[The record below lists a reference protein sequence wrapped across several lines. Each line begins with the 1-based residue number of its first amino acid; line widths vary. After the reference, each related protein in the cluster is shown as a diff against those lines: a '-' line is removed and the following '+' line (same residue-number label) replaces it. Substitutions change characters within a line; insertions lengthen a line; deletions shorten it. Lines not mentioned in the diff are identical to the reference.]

1 VVVSYQQRF
10 DLICL
15 TEKMAVKS
23 PFLGLGIAHIFCGLV
38 AICTHIGILYLY
50 DGDDWYVYIGSGIW
64 CGITFIIA
72 GILVLSSESPSV
84 FTFRKVMVILS
95 MVFAIFMALWAFFA
109 SLIHARIDAID
120 ENDQYSHEHSLRVT
134 QGFCAIFEI
143 VLTIVTLC
151 QRTSDQEGQV
161 LAQGPQTILTIQPGV
176 QQGVQLQGVQSGVGY
191 APNTQVITYLPQT
204 SANPQNFVGISTN
217 PPPYS
222 QPAQNQ
228 QSNKS

>member
-38 AICTHIGILYLY
+38 TICTQIGILYLY
-50 DGDDWYVYIGSGIW
+50 NGDGYIGTGIW
-64 CGITFIIA
+64 CGIAFITT
-72 GILVLSSESPSV
+72 GFLVQLSSESPSV
-84 FTFRKVMVILS
+84 LTYRKVMVILS
-95 MVFAIFMALWAFFA
+95 MVFAIFLAFWSFTA
-109 SLIHARIDAID
+109 SLIHAGIDLFK
-120 ENDQYSHEHSLRVT
+120 DQYSHERSFRVT

-191 APNTQVITYLPQT
+191 APNTQVITYLQPQT
-204 SANPQNFVGISTN
+204 SAHPQNFVGISTN

-228 QSNKS
+228 QNYTS

>member
-1 VVVSYQQRF
+1 
-10 DLICL
+10 
-15 TEKMAVKS
+15 M
-23 PFLGLGIAHIFCGLV
+23 
-38 AICTHIGILYLY
+38 
-50 DGDDWYVYIGSGIW
+50 
-64 CGITFIIA
+64 TFIIA
-72 GILVLSSESPSV
+72 GILVISSESPSV
-84 FTFRKVMVILS
+84 LTLRKVMVILS
-95 MVFAIFMALWAFFA
+95 LVLAIVMFFWAFIVQV
-109 SLIHARIDAID
+109 LIHAGIDYIS
-120 ENDQYSHEHSLRVT
+120 SHERNLRVT

-161 LAQGPQTILTIQPGV
+161 LVQGPILTIQPGV
-176 QQGVQLQGVQSGVGY
+176 QQGVQLQGVQPGVGY

-217 PPPYS
+217 LPPYS

>member
-1 VVVSYQQRF
+1 MNYQQRF
-10 DLICL
+10 YLICL

-38 AICTHIGILYLY
+38 AICTQIGILYLY
-50 DGDDWYVYIGSGIW
+50 DGDDYVYIGTGIW
-64 CGITFIIA
+64 CGMTFIIA

-84 FTFRKVMVILS
+84 LTFRKVMVILS
-95 MVFAIFMALWAFFA
+95 MVFAIFMAVWAFIA

-161 LAQGPQTILTIQPGV
+161 LAQGPILTIQPGV

-191 APNTQVITYLPQT
+191 APNTQVITYLPPQT

>member
-1 VVVSYQQRF
+1 
-10 DLICL
+10 
-15 TEKMAVKS
+15 M
-23 PFLGLGIAHIFCGLV
+23 FLYYG
-38 AICTHIGILYLY
+38 
-50 DGDDWYVYIGSGIW
+50 DGYIGTGIW
-64 CGITFIIA
+64 CGITFIGA
-72 GILVLSSESPSV
+72 GILVISSESPSV
-84 FTFRKVMVILS
+84 LTFRKVMVILS
-95 MVFAIFMALWAFFA
+95 MVFAIFMAFWSFIA
-109 SLIHARIDAID
+109 SLIHAGIDHFY
-120 ENDQYSHEHSLRVT
+120 DQYSHERSLRVT

-191 APNTQVITYLPQT
+191 APNTQVITYLQPQT
-204 SANPQNFVGISTN
+204 SAYPQNVGISTN

-228 QSNKS
+228 QNYKA

>member
-1 VVVSYQQRF
+1 
-10 DLICL
+10 
-15 TEKMAVKS
+15 M
-23 PFLGLGIAHIFCGLV
+23 
-38 AICTHIGILYLY
+38 YLY
-50 DGDDWYVYIGSGIW
+50 DGDGYIGTGIW

-84 FTFRKVMVILS
+84 LTFRKVMVILS
-95 MVFAIFMALWAFFA
+95 MVFAIFLAFWAFSA
-109 SLIHARIDAID
+109 SLIHAGINLFRDDHDRAG
-120 ENDQYSHEHSLRVT
+120 HERSLRVA

-161 LAQGPQTILTIQPGV
+161 LAQGPILTIQPGI

-222 QPAQNQ
+222 QLAQNQ

>member
-1 VVVSYQQRF
+1 
-10 DLICL
+10 
-15 TEKMAVKS
+15 M
-23 PFLGLGIAHIFCGLV
+23 
-38 AICTHIGILYLY
+38 YLY
-50 DGDDWYVYIGSGIW
+50 DGDGYIGTGIW

-72 GILVLSSESPSV
+72 GILVISSESPSV
-84 FTFRKVMVILS
+84 LTFRKVMLISS
-95 MVFAIFMALWAFFA
+95 MVFAIFMAFWSFTA
-109 SLIHARIDAID
+109 SLIHAGIDIFK
-120 ENDQYSHEHSLRVT
+120 DQYNHERSLRVT

-161 LAQGPQTILTIQPGV
+161 LAQGPILTIQPGV

-191 APNTQVITYLPQT
+191 APNTQVITYLPPQT

-222 QPAQNQ
+222 QLAQNQ

>member
-1 VVVSYQQRF
+1 
-10 DLICL
+10 
-15 TEKMAVKS
+15 M
-23 PFLGLGIAHIFCGLV
+23 
-38 AICTHIGILYLY
+38 YLY
-50 DGDDWYVYIGSGIW
+50 DGDDLDIGTGIW

-84 FTFRKVMVILS
+84 LTFRKVMVILS
-95 MVFAIFMALWAFFA
+95 MVFAIFMAFWAFIA
-109 SLIHARIDAID
+109 SLIHARID
-120 ENDQYSHEHSLRVT
+120 DQYSHELGLRVT

-161 LAQGPQTILTIQPGV
+161 LAQGPILTIQPGV

-191 APNTQVITYLPQT
+191 APNTQVITYLPPQT

-222 QPAQNQ
+222 QLAQNQ

>member
-1 VVVSYQQRF
+1 MG
-10 DLICL
+10 ICS

-38 AICTHIGILYLY
+38 VICTQIGILYLY
-50 DGDDWYVYIGSGIW
+50 DGDGYIGTGIW

-84 FTFRKVMVILS
+84 LTFRKVMVILS
-95 MVFAIFMALWAFFA
+95 MVFAIFMAFWAFIA
-109 SLIHARIDAID
+109 SLIHARID
-120 ENDQYSHEHSLRVT
+120 DQYSHELGLRVT

-161 LAQGPQTILTIQPGV
+161 LAQGPILTIQPGV

-191 APNTQVITYLPQT
+191 APNTQVITYLQPQT
-204 SANPQNFVGISTN
+204 SAYPQNVGISTN
-217 PPPYS
+217 P
-222 QPAQNQ
+222 
-228 QSNKS
+228 

>member
-1 VVVSYQQRF
+1 MS
-10 DLICL
+10 
-15 TEKMAVKS
+15 
-23 PFLGLGIAHIFCGLV
+23 
-38 AICTHIGILYLY
+38 LY
-50 DGDDWYVYIGSGIW
+50 DGDGYIGTGIW
-64 CGITFIIA
+64 CGITFIGA
-72 GILVLSSESPSV
+72 GILVISSESP
-84 FTFRKVMVILS
+84 TFRKVMVILS
-95 MVFAIFMALWAFFA
+95 MVFAIFMAFTSFIA
-109 SLIHARIDAID
+109 SLIHAGKGYFY
-120 ENDQYSHEHSLRVT
+120 NQYSHERSLRVT

-161 LAQGPQTILTIQPGV
+161 LVQGPIMTIQPGV
-176 QQGVQLQGVQSGVGY
+176 QQGVQLQGVQPGVGY

>member
-1 VVVSYQQRF
+1 
-10 DLICL
+10 
-15 TEKMAVKS
+15 M
-23 PFLGLGIAHIFCGLV
+23 
-38 AICTHIGILYLY
+38 YLY
-50 DGDDWYVYIGSGIW
+50 DGDGYIGTGIW

-72 GILVLSSESPSV
+72 GFLVLSSESPSV
-84 FTFRKVMVILS
+84 LTFRKVMVILS
-95 MVFAIFMALWAFFA
+95 MVFAIFMAFWSFTA
-109 SLIHARIDAID
+109 SLIHAGIDLFR
-120 ENDQYSHEHSLRVT
+120 DQSSHNRAGHERSLRVA

-176 QQGVQLQGVQSGVGY
+176 QSGVGY
-191 APNTQVITYLPQT
+191 ATNTQVITYLQPQT
-204 SANPQNFVGISTN
+204 SAYPQNVGISTN

-228 QSNKS
+228 QNYNS

>member
-1 VVVSYQQRF
+1 
-10 DLICL
+10 
-15 TEKMAVKS
+15 
-23 PFLGLGIAHIFCGLV
+23 
-38 AICTHIGILYLY
+38 
-50 DGDDWYVYIGSGIW
+50 
-64 CGITFIIA
+64 
-72 GILVLSSESPSV
+72 
-84 FTFRKVMVILS
+84 MVILS
-95 MVFAIFMALWAFFA
+95 MVFAIFMAVWAFIA

-120 ENDQYSHEHSLRVT
+120 ENDQYSHERSLRVT

-161 LAQGPQTILTIQPGV
+161 LVQGPIMTIQPGV

-191 APNTQVITYLPQT
+191 SPNTQVITYLPQT

-222 QPAQNQ
+222 QHAQNQ